1 VRPAFAGEG
10 RYFVLLPPR
19 AAGEAEPP
27 AEAAS
32 AGLPGEL
39 RVPASAAA
47 LPPPGSAA
55 TPLRTVLVS
64 PDGAHGGRVS
74 TCEHLL
80 AALEACG
87 VDNARCELRGT
98 GEVPVLD
105 GSALPFASAVAHAG
119 LATARCAALG
129 QPQQR
134 LRLALRRALAVRDG
148 ASFVTF
154 SPGGPPRLAAG
165 VHFPSDAA
173 IGLQWARWAPTGG
186 DASFARD
193 VAPARTFATA
203 AGVRAAQAAGLARG
217 GSLAVALVC
226 DGGEWLNPPT
236 EAHGALRL
244 PCEPAAHKLLDL
256 IGDLALAARP
266 GHAGLPR
273 GAVTAFRSG
282 HALHARFVAALAEA
296 AEAEGDDAWVTE
308 TARDIEPGG
317 AVGSSRARDK
327 ARGMIA
333 RADDA

>member
-1 VRPAFAGEG
+1 MRPAFAGEG
-10 RYFVLLPPR
+10 RYFVLLSPR
-19 AAGEAEPP
+19 AVGEAEPP

-32 AGLPGEL
+32 AGLPGER
-39 RVPASAAA
+39 RVPASSAA

-64 PDGAHGGRVS
+64 PDGAHASRVS

-105 GSALPFASAVAHAG
+105 GSARPFAAAVAQAG

-134 LRLALRRALAVRDG
+134 RRLALRRALAVRDG

-165 VHFPSDAA
+165 VHFPDDAA
-173 IGLQWARWAPTGG
+173 IGLQWARWASIG
-186 DASFARD
+186 DDSFARD

-226 DGGEWLNPPT
+226 DGSEWLNPPT

-296 AEAEGDDAWVTE
+296 AEQEGDDAWVTE
-308 TARDIEPGG
+308 TARDAGREG
-317 AVGSSRARDK
+317 AVESSR
-327 ARGMIA
+327 
-333 RADDA
+333 DATPHTGTPHGG